1 MIRRPPRSTR
11 TDTLFPYTT
20 LFRSSFHGHQR
31 RTGHH
36 HGAVVNLPGDDDTVD
51 RADDGGIAAIRLR
64 CGERRLCLGDSG
76 HRRVV
81 AELLLAIGIRCEGP
95 ALGEWCIARDVAT
108 CVMLLGESRIQPGAC
123 AANRGL
129 GLPGV
134 YGRQDLS
141 APDRLDRK
149 STRLNSS
156 HSCAPRMPSSA

>member
-1 MIRRPPRSTR
+1 MRIS
-11 TDTLFPYTT
+11 DW
-20 LFRSSFHGHQR
+20 SSD
-31 RTGHH
+31 
-36 HGAVVNLPGDDDTVD
+36 VCSSDL
-51 RADDGGIAAIRLR
+51 
-64 CGERRLCLGDSG
+64 
-76 HRRVV
+76 RRVV

-141 APDRLDRK
+141 APDRLALVETCRTDR
-149 STRLNSS
+149 TRRAGDEFFPALGFAGASS
-156 HSCAPRMPSSA
+156 RGALIG